1 MITKYDYIAIAALIF
16 TILFNSAAVYLQ
28 KTKQIYSRFGVSA
41 FTVHSVL
48 ISIPWAVFIGTEFLA
63 NKSTW
68 RLEHTHPVAGY
79 LIMAVA
85 LILFIA
91 AIRQIGANAL
101 GNGFFFGHPLRNL
114 KGIYSFIREPIYW
127 SYTIWFAGI
136 GLVTSLKVF
145 FVFSAISII
154 GLIGFESWIERP
166 TSSK

>member
-1 MITKYDYIAIAALIF
+1 
-16 TILFNSAAVYLQ
+16 
-28 KTKQIYSRFGVSA
+28 
-41 FTVHSVL
+41 
-48 ISIPWAVFIGTEFLA
+48 
-63 NKSTW
+63 
-68 RLEHTHPVAGY
+68 
-79 LIMAVA
+79 
-85 LILFIA
+85 
-91 AIRQIGANAL
+91 
-101 GNGFFFGHPLRNL
+101 L